1 MEKGKV
7 FAQHEENVEFLKKLD
22 FYAEEISI
30 HQGRLDEVA
39 SKNSAADCL
48 TMVERFQNQLIIQK
62 NNIDEIRHEV
72 KQDENRLEKEIT
84 ENPVAVDHRSVP
96 YHEAEKDKVDSF
108 EKNFN
113 DLRAE
118 MKEFFA
124 KWM

>member
-7 FAQHEENVEFLKKLD
+7 FAQHEENVEFLNKLD

-118 MKEFFA
+118 MKEFFS

>member
-7 FAQHEENVEFLKKLD
+7 FAQHEENVAFLKNLE
-22 FYAEEISI
+22 FYAEEITI
-30 HQGRLDEVA
+30 HQGRLDEIA
-39 SKNSAADCL
+39 SKNSATDCL
-48 TMVERFQNQLIIQK
+48 AMVERFQNQLIIQK
-62 NNIDEIRHEV
+62 NNIDEIRHAV
-72 KQDENRLEKEIT
+72 KQDENRLEKEIA

-96 YHEAEKDKVDSF
+96 YHETEKEKVESF

-118 MKEFFA
+118 MKTFFA